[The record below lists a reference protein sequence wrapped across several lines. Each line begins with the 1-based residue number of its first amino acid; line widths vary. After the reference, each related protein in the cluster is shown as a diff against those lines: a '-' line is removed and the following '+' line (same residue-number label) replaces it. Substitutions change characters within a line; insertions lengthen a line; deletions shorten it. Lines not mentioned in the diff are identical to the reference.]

1 MSIALPTR
9 ICINNFWVSFWGG
22 FRVDLGRYKLSML
35 PQNLL
40 LFIILWSKD
49 LNIDN
54 SVKPFTELFE
64 GLVIWLLVSV
74 YHVDLY
80 IIIIQ
85 IQILLMLQLCI
96 VHNFMLAN
104 IVASN
109 MMYAVFWFHVM
120 PRTGRTCMVLIK
132 LLVLQLGRMA
142 VSGRLE

>member
-1 MSIALPTR
+1 
-9 ICINNFWVSFWGG
+9 
-22 FRVDLGRYKLSML
+22 ML

-40 LFIILWSKD
+40 LFIILWSKY

-54 SVKPFTELFE
+54 SIKPFTELFE

-109 MMYAVFWFHVM
+109 MMYAVF
-120 PRTGRTCMVLIK
+120 
-132 LLVLQLGRMA
+132 
-142 VSGRLE
+142 

>member
-1 MSIALPTR
+1 
-9 ICINNFWVSFWGG
+9 
-22 FRVDLGRYKLSML
+22 ML

-54 SVKPFTELFE
+54 SVNPFTELFE

-109 MMYAVFWFHVM
+109 MMYAVF
-120 PRTGRTCMVLIK
+120 
-132 LLVLQLGRMA
+132 
-142 VSGRLE
+142 

>member
-1 MSIALPTR
+1 
-9 ICINNFWVSFWGG
+9 
-22 FRVDLGRYKLSML
+22 ML

-54 SVKPFTELFE
+54 SIKPFTELFE

-109 MMYAVFWFHVM
+109 MMYAVF
-120 PRTGRTCMVLIK
+120 
-132 LLVLQLGRMA
+132 
-142 VSGRLE
+142 